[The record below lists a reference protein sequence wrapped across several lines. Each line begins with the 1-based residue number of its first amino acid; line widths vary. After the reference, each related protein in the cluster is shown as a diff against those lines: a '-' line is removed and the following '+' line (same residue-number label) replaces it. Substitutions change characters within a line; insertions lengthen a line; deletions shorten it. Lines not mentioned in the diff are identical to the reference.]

1 MRAQINA
8 EPGRQGALMS
18 TSGKRRTP
26 LVAERRSSSG
36 KAPSQNTAKRT
47 ANPGRARPKPAR
59 RGGPFSRFF
68 GGLFRWIW
76 RLIWGITWRIT
87 AVVALILGLSTAY
100 FYSTMPDLSEM
111 LDGRARGSVTLM
123 DASGEVFAWR
133 GESFGGTITAETV
146 SPHLR
151 NAIVAT
157 EDRRFYQHFGVSPR
171 GIIGAIRINMS
182 AGRSAFSGHGGS
194 TITQQVA
201 KLLCLGVPFD
211 PTEWQSEAAYEAECR
226 RGNVWRKLKELPYAF
241 ALETKYSKNDILT
254 IYMNRAFLG
263 AGSRG
268 FEAAAQRYFG
278 RSANQ
283 VSPPEAAM
291 LAGLLIAPSYYA
303 PTRNLQRAQDR
314 AAVVVGL
321 MAEEGYLTATELAEA
336 RAYPATLST
345 AAQQVSGGYFADW
358 IMATGPSYLTRETTE
373 DVLIE
378 TTLDP
383 RIQKAAEDALR
394 HVFESRVREGSTAEA
409 AIVVMSADGA
419 VRGMVGGRENVVGG
433 FNRATQA
440 MRQTGSAFK
449 PFLFAAAMENG
460 FEPFD
465 IVEDAPLTINIPGS
479 GPWTPRNYTNDFSG
493 MITLTEALAQSR
505 NIPAVK
511 VSEAMGRD
519 QVRRVANAFGIR
531 SELAEGPALA
541 LGSSESSL
549 LDMTA
554 AYAGILNGGSAVRPY
569 GLRALRLL
577 GDDTPLMGRAGG
589 IGERVISEESSQKLI
604 WMMTQVLENGT
615 GGRARLP
622 GWEVAGK
629 TGTTQASRDAW
640 FLGFTAE
647 YVTGVW
653 MGYDDNS
660 PLTGVTGG
668 GLPAEI
674 WRETMTRV
682 VEGRTPQPLPMVQ
695 PQRPQLDPPALDPPQ
710 TNYSQPGGGSGGE
723 TAIERAVRD
732 VLGSIFGGN

>member
-1 MRAQINA
+1 
-8 EPGRQGALMS
+8 MS
-18 TSGKRRTP
+18 TPGKRRTP

-36 KAPSQNTAKRT
+36 KASAQTNAKRT
-47 ANPGRARPKPAR
+47 ARSGKAARQKPTR
-59 RGGPFSRFF
+59 RGGRISRFF
-68 GGLFRWIW
+68 GGIFRWTW
-76 RLIWGITWRIT
+76 RLIWGVTWRLT
-87 AVVALILGLSTAY
+87 AVVVLILGLSTAY
-100 FYSTMPDLSEM
+100 FYSTMPDLAEM

-123 DASGEVFAWR
+123 DNSGEVFAWR
-133 GESFGGTITAETV
+133 GESFGGTITTATV

-157 EDRRFYQHFGVSPR
+157 EDRRFFQHFGVSPR
-171 GIIGAIRINMS
+171 GIVGAIRINL
-182 AGRSAFSGHGGS
+182 AEGRSAFSGNGGS

-211 PTEWQSEAAYEAECR
+211 PAAWLSEAAYEAECR
-226 RGNVWRKLKELPYAF
+226 RGSVWRKLKELPYAF
-241 ALETKYSKNDILT
+241 ALEAKYSKNDILT

-291 LAGLLIAPSYYA
+291 LAGLLVAPSYYA

-314 AAVVVGL
+314 AAVIIGL
-321 MAEEGYLTATELAEA
+321 MAEQGYLTDTELAEA

-345 AAQQVSGGYFADW
+345 AAQQDSGGYFADW

-373 DVLIE
+373 DVLID

-383 RIQKAAEDALR
+383 RIQKAAEDAMR
-394 HVFESRVREGSTAEA
+394 HVFENRVREGSTAEA

-449 PFLFAAAMENG
+449 PFLFAAALENG

-511 VSEAMGRD
+511 VSEAMGRE
-519 QVRRVANAFGIR
+519 QVRQVANAFGIR

-569 GLRALRLL
+569 GLSALRLL
-577 GDDTPLMGRAGG
+577 GSETPLMGRTGG

-604 WMMTQVLENGT
+604 WMMSQVVETGT
-615 GGRARLP
+615 GARARLP

-682 VEGRTPQPLPMVQ
+682 VEGSTPQPLPMVQ
-695 PQRPQLDPPALDPPQ
+695 PQRPQLDPPALDRPQ
-710 TNYSQPGGGSGGE
+710 TNYSQPGGE

-732 VLGSIFGGN
+732 VLGGIFGSN